1 MRTFTFILPILGVF
15 GKWNLAEGGRVK
27 SNLPLSFH
35 VNGPNTKSSKL
46 DKSKEIM
53 RWVILLK
60 IYQE

>member
-1 MRTFTFILPILGVF
+1 MRTFTFILPILDVF

-53 RWVILLK
+53 RWVI
-60 IYQE
+60 